1 MKKTIT
7 WLSLSI
13 VVFYLFMLLT
23 ILYGGS
29 NGMGICFLLFFLVN
43 PLFFIVE
50 GIVCGLTLKS
60 HWWLPLA
67 SSVLYLLSTWL
78 FLEIGE
84 MEFVWYAGI
93 YLGAGVLSMLGAH
106 FGKKLWK
113 EEREL

>member
-7 WLSLSI
+7 WLVLSVI
-13 VVFYLFMLLT
+13 VFFVLLLLT
-23 ILYGGS
+23 ALYGGS
-29 NGMGICFLLFFLVN
+29 NGLGICFLLFFAVN

-50 GIVCGLTLKS
+50 GIVCGLTLKQ

-67 SSVLYLLSTWL
+67 SSVLYLLSAWL
-78 FLEIGE
+78 FLKMGE
-84 MEFVWYAGI
+84 MEFVRYAGI